1 MKRDL
6 AGLLGE
12 WRMRARY
19 SGEREKYRELQKVL
33 RERKE
38 RDQTDLMIRDGK
50 IVKRRDG
57 TKGQNDMRGVHEKAN
72 QTRKEKETGAQAQ
85 TTTRE
90 KGTVAIAGKKQV
102 TKSYG
107 HVLLHPNGEKL

>member
-1 MKRDL
+1 
-6 AGLLGE
+6 
-12 WRMRARY
+12 MRARY

-38 RDQTDLMIRDGK
+38 RDQTDVMIRDGK

-72 QTRKEKETGAQAQ
+72 QTRKEETAAQAQ

-90 KGTVAIAGKKQV
+90 KGAVATAGKKAGD
-102 TKSYG
+102 K
-107 HVLLHPNGEKL
+107 KLQSRAVNPKRGKL